1 MRKVFSRITVVFL
14 LMYVHSSIKAQVL
27 EKVQNA
33 FTTYQKNVFQEKM
46 FIHTDK
52 EQYLAGEVLWLKI
65 YIVDANQHQPA
76 DLSKVAYIELLDQLN
91 QPVKQLKISLK
102 NGSGNGA
109 VELPKTLKN
118 GSYRLRGYTN
128 WMKNFDVA
136 LFFEKKITLLN
147 AQISP
152 AGSNLA
158 KRNFNIQFFAEG
170 GDLVEGLKSNVGFKA
185 VGENGRGLDLA
196 GAIVNQKNDT
206 IVRFKPSRFGIGKF
220 PFTPEPN
227 MSYRAIITS
236 LGKEKIEKEFLTAK
250 KIGYVMSV
258 NKQKD
263 GNLIVDLNSS
273 MKNEKVYLLSHHGKN
288 ISNVIATDVIG
299 GKASFFIETAK
310 LDEGVSHFT
319 IFNEAGTAIC
329 ERLFFKLPNKKL
341 DIQLTTDQSQYSLRK
356 KVDVNVLLKNPIGIV
371 NSADLSVSVHKIDSL
386 QGIDESD
393 IMSYFWLVSELKGY
407 VESPSYYFTNSE
419 EAYSDL
425 NNLLIT
431 QGWRRFNWSDVMQ
444 SKKPEFKF
452 LPEYNGHLIKGKVKE
467 KNGKTLNYAN
477 VYLGSAGKIGQ
488 FYEAL
493 SDTAGNF
500 TFNTKDFY
508 GLNEIVVQTN
518 QKDTSAIITIQSPF
532 FEKYS
537 IFNVTDFKFS
547 QHLIDQFENYNMY
560 TQVQH
565 TYNPNKFNS
574 SNGLVTDSV
583 TFYGKAFKSYKFNDY
598 DRFNTMEES
607 LREVVKET
615 FISKSEDGYRIKLL
629 AKDVPLD
636 DDPLVLLDGLPYFNM
651 DKVMA
656 IDPNKIERL
665 EIVPESYHYGS
676 SKFDGILSFFS
687 FKSNL
692 ANIEINPNSV
702 VLDYDGLQL
711 KREFYNPSYDSESQ
725 MNNRLPDFRNVL
737 YWSPNISINDKGEG
751 KITFYTS
758 DVAGTYIGIINGLSN
773 NGNVGNAHFTFKVNE
788 KIN

>member
-1 MRKVFSRITVVFL
+1 MRKIFSRITVVFL
-14 LMYVHSSIKAQVL
+14 LMFVHGSIKAQVL
-27 EKVQNA
+27 EKLQNT
-33 FTTYQKNVFQEKM
+33 FTTYQKGVFQEKI

-52 EQYLAGEVLWLKI
+52 EQYLVGEVLWLKI

-76 DLSKVAYIELLDQLN
+76 DLSKVAYVELLDQLN

-102 NGSGNGA
+102 NGNGNGA

-118 GSYRLRGYTN
+118 GSYKLRAYTN
-128 WMKNFDVA
+128 WMKNFDVE

-152 AGSNLA
+152 AVSNLA
-158 KRNFNIQFFAEG
+158 KPNFNIQFFAEG

-185 VGENGRGLDLA
+185 VGENGKGLDLA

-206 IVRFKPSRFGIGKF
+206 ILRFKTSKFGIGKF
-220 PFTPEPN
+220 TFIPEPN
-227 MSYRAIITS
+227 MSYKAVITS

-250 KIGYVMSV
+250 RTGYVMSV

-263 GNLIVDLNSS
+263 GNLIVDLHSS
-273 MKNEKVYLLSHHGKN
+273 IKNEKVYLFSHHGKN
-288 ISNVIATDVIG
+288 ISNAITTDVIG

-310 LDEGVSHFT
+310 LDEGISHFT
-319 IFNEAGTAIC
+319 IFNETGTAIC
-329 ERLFFKLPNKKL
+329 ERLFFKLPIKKL
-341 DIQLTTDQSQYSLRK
+341 DIQLKVDQSQYSLRK
-356 KVDVNVLLKNPIGIV
+356 KVDVSVLLKDSVGII

-386 QGIDESD
+386 QGMDESD
-393 IMSYFWLVSELKGY
+393 IVSYFWLVSELKGY
-407 VESPSYYFTNSE
+407 VENPSYYFTNNE
-419 EAYSDL
+419 EVYSDL

-431 QGWRRFNWSDVMQ
+431 QGWRRFNWNDIKQPKS
-444 SKKPEFKF
+444 EFKF
-452 LPEYNGHLIKGKVKE
+452 LPEYNGHLIKGKIKE
-467 KNGKTLNYAN
+467 KNGKSLNYAN

-488 FYEAL
+488 FYETL

-500 TFNTKDFY
+500 IFNTKDLY

-518 QKDTSAIITIQSPF
+518 QKDTSSIITIQSPF
-532 FEKYS
+532 FEKYRISNS
-537 IFNVTDFKFS
+537 INFRLGG
-547 QHLIDQFENYNMY
+547 HLIDQFENYNMNI
-560 TQVQH
+560 QVQSA
-565 TYNPNKFNS
+565 YFPNKFNI

-583 TFYGKAFKSYKFNDY
+583 TFYGKAFKNYKFNDY
-598 DRFNTMEES
+598 DRFKTMEES
-607 LREVVKET
+607 LREIVKET
-615 FISKSEDGYRIKLL
+615 FISKNEDGYRIKLL

-711 KREFYNPSYDSESQ
+711 KREFYNPSYDSESKI
-725 MNNRLPDFRNVL
+725 NNRLPDFRNVL

-758 DVAGTYIGIINGLSN
+758 DVAGTYIGVVNGLSKD
-773 NGNVGNAHFTFKVNE
+773 GNIGNAHFIFKVNE